1 MSPGK
6 VPGPEGPARKPMA
19 AKALAVLKLSNKIKN
34 VITYAQSVATS
45 VASNTT
51 SFAAPTPSL
60 ATFQADI
67 AALVTAETAVLART
81 KGAVETRNAK
91 LAIVKSDLEN
101 MKTYVQAVADAANPS
116 NAAAIIESA
125 GMTLR
130 KVTLH
135 DKPQLGI
142 KQGSVSGTV
151 VLMAKAAGKRAAYDW
166 QYSTDQKTWTA
177 VAPTLQAKTGVSGL
191 TAGTVYFFRVQP
203 LLRTGEQNWSEIASF
218 MVK

>member
-1 MSPGK
+1 
-6 VPGPEGPARKPMA
+6 MA
-19 AKALAVLKLSNKIKN
+19 AKPIAVLNLSNKVKTL
-34 VITYAQSVATS
+34 ITHAQSVATS
-45 VASNTT
+45 LATNTASFPSPN
-51 SFAAPTPSL
+51 PTL

-101 MKTYVQAVADAANPS
+101 LRTYVQAVADAANPG
-116 NAAAIIESA
+116 NAAAMIESV

-135 DKPQLGI
+135 DKPELGI

-151 VLMAKAAGKRAAYDW
+151 VLTAKAAGKRAAYDW
-166 QYSTDQKTWTA
+166 QYSTDQKTWTP
-177 VAPTLQAKTGVSGL
+177 VPPTLQAKTGVAGL

-203 LLRTGEQNWSEIASF
+203 LLRTGEQNWSSISSF